1 MAIRLISTRGMPND
15 ELEEI
20 CALLGQH
27 NIAYTVTPPGNWL
40 ISAGNILLTDDQQLS
55 RARELMHSYQQ
66 QRAEQQRKNYAERCS
81 RGEQENIV
89 RRITRAPLLFIGYL
103 VIIIFILYL
112 SIKPFFDL
120 GN

>member
-1 MAIRLISTRGMPND
+1 MAIRLISTRGMPED

-20 CALLGQH
+20 CAVLEQH
-27 NIAYTVTPPGNWL
+27 NIAYVVTPPGNWL
-40 ISAGNILLTDDQQLS
+40 ISAGSILLTDDQQLS
-55 RARELMHSYQQ
+55 QARELMLAYQQ
-66 QRAEQQRKNYAERCS
+66 QRAEQQRKDYIERCS
-81 RGEQENIV
+81 RGEQENIT
-89 RRITRAPLLFIGYL
+89 RRIAKTPLLFIGYL